1 MWFEHVTSS
10 LLNRFFAR
18 QPTGNPPGL
27 ALGSSVD
34 PPYRPVV
41 LPDRQRCEHAVIV
54 GKTGSGKTHLLEVLA
69 CQLATRGEGFSF
81 FDFHGDASLSLIGRL
96 LQLPHAE
103 ERLIVLDPSH
113 PTRSPGINVLE
124 SGASDAE
131 RFRKVSEL
139 SSILRQR
146 WGVDSFGARTEE
158 LLRNSLYTLAGTG
171 RTLAD
176 LPKLL
181 TDAALRRSL
190 TDQVEHPDI
199 HTYWRDRY
207 EPLSEG
213 MKAAFREPLLNK
225 VTAFLTEPA
234 ARHLLGQSESTV
246 DVSRVMREQQWL
258 IVRLPKGRLREHAHT
273 LGNLL
278 FAQLQFAAL
287 AREALP
293 QRARRTFTLLCD
305 EVQNLAENDLTTLIT
320 EGRKFGI
327 SVITAN
333 QFWEQLPKELRG
345 ALLSAASHICFRVS
359 SADASVLAAELSLER
374 RNRLTL
380 DLTNL
385 VRGEAVGRLGSQA
398 VVRFRVPALPEV
410 ASVSAAELDA
420 LVEPIT
426 RSRVEIERVLR
437 HAPEPEPSPSTPV
450 AEAPRVQEGQHD
462 W

>member
-1 MWFEHVTSS
+1 M
-10 LLNRFFAR
+10 LNRFLSQR
-18 QPTGNPPGL
+18 PTGAPPGL
-27 ALGSSVD
+27 ALGTSVE
-34 PPYRPVV
+34 PPHHSVV

-54 GKTGSGKTHLLEVLA
+54 GKTGSGKTHLLEHLA
-69 CQLATRGEGFSF
+69 CQLAKRGEGFSF
-81 FDFHGDASLSLIGRL
+81 FDFHGDASLSLISRL
-96 LQLPHAE
+96 QHLPKADA
-103 ERLIVLDPSH
+103 RLVVLDPSH

-124 SGASDAE
+124 SGPSEAE
-131 RFRKVSEL
+131 RFRKVSEI

-158 LLRNSLYTLAGTG
+158 LLRNSLYTLAGNH

-181 TDAALRRSL
+181 TDAALRRHL
-190 TDQVEHPDI
+190 ADHVEHPDI
-199 HTYWRDRY
+199 QAYWRDRY
-207 EPLSEG
+207 EPLSEA
-213 MKAAFREPLLNK
+213 MKAAFREPLLNR

-234 ARHLLGQSESTV
+234 ARHLLAQPESTV
-246 DVSRVMREQQWL
+246 DVSRVMRDQQWL

-287 AREALP
+287 AREAIP

-305 EVQNLAENDLTTLIT
+305 EVQNLAENDLATLIT

-359 SADASVLAAELSLER
+359 SADAHILAAELSLER
-374 RNRLTL
+374 RSRLTL

-385 VRGEAVGRLGSQA
+385 VRGEAVGRLGSQS
-398 VVRFRVPALPEV
+398 VVRFRVPALPNV
-410 ASVSAAELDA
+410 AAVTPAELDA
-420 LVEPIT
+420 LIEPVT
-426 RSRVEIERVLR
+426 REREEIERRLR
-437 HAPEPEPSPSTPV
+437 QTPEPPGSDPV
-450 AEAPRVQEGQHD
+450 TLLPDPGRVQEGQHD

>member
-1 MWFEHVTSS
+1 MLNS
-10 LLNRFFAR
+10 LVRKAPPR
-18 QPTGNPPGL
+18 TPPGL
-27 ALGSSVD
+27 LLGKNVESPHHV
-34 PPYRPVV
+34 VV
-41 LPDRQRCEHAVIV
+41 LPDRFRTEHAVVI
-54 GKTGSGKTHLLEVLA
+54 GKTGSGKTHLLEFMA
-69 CQLATRGEGFSF
+69 GQIAARGEGFVF
-81 FDFHGDASLSLIGRL
+81 FDFHGDASLALIGQL
-96 LQLPHAE
+96 LQLPQAA
-103 ERLIVLDPSH
+103 ERLVILDPSH

-131 RFRKVSEL
+131 RFRKVSEI

-158 LLRNSLYTLAGTG
+158 LLRNSLYTLAGNG

-181 TDAALRRSL
+181 TDVAFRRSL
-190 TDQVEHPDI
+190 TDRVDHPDI
-199 HTYWRDRY
+199 QTYWRDRY

-213 MKAAFREPLLNK
+213 MKAAFREPLLNR

-246 DVSRVMREQQWL
+246 DMAQVMRNQQWL
-258 IVRLPKGRLREHAHT
+258 IIRLPKGRLREHAHT

-278 FAQLQFAAL
+278 FAQLQFAAM

-293 QRARRTFTLLCD
+293 QRARHTFTLLCD
-305 EVQNLAENDLTTLIT
+305 EVQNLAENDLSTLIS
-320 EGRKFGI
+320 ESRKFGI

-333 QFWEQLPKELRG
+333 QFWEQLPKDLRG

-359 SADASVLAAELSLER
+359 SVDAAILAGELSLER
-374 RNRLTL
+374 RSRLTL

-385 VRGEAVGRLGSQA
+385 VRGEAVGRFGSES
-398 VVRFRVPALPEV
+398 VVRFRVPPLPRTT
-410 ASVSAAELDA
+410 SVTADDLDT
-420 LVEPIT
+420 LVEPVT
-426 RSRVEIERVLR
+426 RLRADIERRLR
-437 HAPEPEPSPSTPV
+437 QTPTPEPSEPSVVDPPV
-450 AEAPRVQEGQHD
+450 DVSPAEEGHHD

>member
-1 MWFEHVTSS
+1 VGT
-10 LLNRFFAR
+10 
-18 QPTGNPPGL
+18 Q
-27 ALGSSVD
+27 VD
-34 PPYRPVV
+34 PPHTPVV
-41 LPDRQRCEHAVIV
+41 FPDRHRNQHLVVV
-54 GKTGSGKTHLLEVLA
+54 GKTGFGKTHALEVIVS
-69 CQLATRGEGFSF
+69 QLAARGEGFAC

-96 LQLPHAE
+96 LQLPRAE
-103 ERLIVLDPSH
+103 ERLIVVDPSH
-113 PTRSPGINVLE
+113 PTRSPGINVL
-124 SGASDAE
+124 ASHAAE
-131 RFRKVSEL
+131 ADRFRKVSEIA
-139 SSILRQR
+139 SILRQR

-181 TDAALRRSL
+181 TDAALRRRWA
-190 TDQVEHPDI
+190 DAVEHPDI
-199 HTYWRDRY
+199 QAYWRDRY

-213 MKAAFREPLLNK
+213 MKAAFREPLLNR

-246 DVSRVMREQQWL
+246 DVSRVMRQQQWL
-258 IVRLPKGRLREHAHT
+258 IIRLPKGRLREHAHT

-293 QRARRTFTLLCD
+293 VHERRTFTLVCD
-305 EVQNLAENDLTTLIT
+305 EVQNLAENDLGTLIT

-327 SVITAN
+327 CVITAN

-359 SADASVLAAELSLER
+359 SADASILAGELNLEGR
-374 RNRLTL
+374 SRLTV

-385 VRGEAVGRLGSQA
+385 VRGEAVGRFGSQP
-398 VVRFRVPALPEV
+398 VVRFRVPGLPAV
-410 ASVSAAELDA
+410 SPVSAEAFESLI
-420 LVEPIT
+420 EPIT
-426 RSRVEIERVLR
+426 RPREEIERELR
-437 HAPEPEPSPSTPV
+437 QPPPPEPSPTSPT
-450 AEAPRVQEGQHD
+450 ADAPTVKEGQHE